1 MWRRQAALALNGT
14 AGIQASGKGP
24 SSYTAQLPTPTGRSM
39 QQGGGPTLKRAAS
52 PRDRRELKSPFCRQR
67 AKRPDWVGAAL
78 APNLG
83 GIAWALLLDNTSR
96 RIS

>member
-1 MWRRQAALALNGT
+1 
-14 AGIQASGKGP
+14 
-24 SSYTAQLPTPTGRSM
+24 
-39 QQGGGPTLKRAAS
+39 
-52 PRDRRELKSPFCRQR
+52 LKSTFCRQR

-83 GIAWALLLDNTSR
+83 GVAWALLLDNTSR

>member
-1 MWRRQAALALNGT
+1 VSN
-14 AGIQASGKGP
+14 GP
-24 SSYTAQLPTPTGRSM
+24 SKLVVN
-39 QQGGGPTLKRAAS
+39 GGPTLKRAAS
-52 PRDRRELKSPFCRQR
+52 PRDRRELKSTFCRQR